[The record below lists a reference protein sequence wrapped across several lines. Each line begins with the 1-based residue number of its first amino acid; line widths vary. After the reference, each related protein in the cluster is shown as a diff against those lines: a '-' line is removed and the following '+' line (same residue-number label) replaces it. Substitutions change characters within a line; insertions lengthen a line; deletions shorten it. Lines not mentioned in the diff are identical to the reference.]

1 VNETL
6 PPGSFRIALLGQP
19 RDVDTWQQ
27 ILAGRGT
34 QVRLTGLEELG
45 RLPVDLTVVVTSVE
59 EGPRIAQILA
69 QQEGTPPY
77 ALLAGREGDAHP
89 QTQLLKAMAEAKRQW
104 EGAFDAIVDPVL
116 VLDDAGVVV
125 RANLAFARVLE
136 QPIQKVVFHH
146 FRELLGEAEGPD
158 DPVAESLRRDET
170 RTQEARYSRLPGIQQ
185 VTTSPLHDPEGR
197 RRGLVVALKDV
208 TEFREQH
215 QRLLQATRLADI
227 GQLAAG
233 VAHEINTPL
242 ASIALRAEGLLR
254 AAADPALQAIASF
267 KNFPRYLK
275 TIEDEIY
282 RCKKIVSALLDFSR
296 SRRPEVRPTDLNAL
310 CEQATDLVGHQMQ
323 LKRVRLSLELA
334 RSLPNIP
341 ADEGQIRQVLIAL
354 LMNAL
359 DASSEGGIIAVTT
372 HHGPDGRVRLTV
384 SDSGAGIAPEHL
396 DKIFNPFFTTKPTGQ
411 GTGLGLAVCHG
422 VVTAHGGDIRVE
434 SHVGK
439 GTRFSVELPA
449 PPRSE

>member
-1 VNETL
+1 VSSR
-6 PPGSFRIALLGQP
+6 PPPASLRIALLGEP
-19 RDVDTWQQ
+19 GDVQTWTQ
-27 ILAGRGT
+27 ILAGRGS
-34 QVRLTGLEELG
+34 QVRLTSLDELDG
-45 RLPVDLTVVVTSVE
+45 APVDLAVVVTSVE
-59 EGPRIAQILA
+59 QGPEMARALS
-69 QQEGTPPY
+69 EREHTPPY
-77 ALLAGREGDAHP
+77 ALLAGGARESHP
-89 QTQLLKAMAEAKRQW
+89 QTQLLMALAEAKRQW

-116 VLDDAGVVV
+116 VLDDHGVVV
-125 RANLAFARVLE
+125 RANLAFARVLG
-136 QPIQKVVFHH
+136 QPIQKVVHHH

-158 DPVAESLRRDET
+158 PVEECLRRHEAAT
-170 RTQEARYSRLPGIQQ
+170 RDARYALLPGIQQ
-185 VTTSPLHDPEGR
+185 VTTSPLRDPDGR

-208 TEFREQH
+208 TEFRDQH

-254 AAADPALQAIASF
+254 SADDPALRAIPSF

-323 LKRVRLSLELA
+323 LKRVKLSLELA
-334 RSLPNIP
+334 KGLPTIP

-359 DASSEGGIIAVTT
+359 DASSEGGTIAVAT
-372 HHGPDGRVRLTV
+372 HDGPDARVRLTV

-422 VVTAHGGDIRVE
+422 VVTAHGGEIRVE

-439 GTRFSVELPA
+439 GTRFLVELPV
-449 PPRSE
+449 PPRNS

>member
-1 VNETL
+1 VTESAL
-6 PPGSFRIALLGQP
+6 PGSLRIALLGEP
-19 RDVDTWQQ
+19 GDVETWTQ

-34 QVRLTGLEELG
+34 QVRLTSLDELG
-45 RLPVDLTVVVTSVE
+45 RSPVDLAVVVTFVE
-59 EGPRIAQILA
+59 EGPRIAQALA
-69 QQEGTPPY
+69 GQESAPPY
-77 ALLAGREGDAHP
+77 ALLAGREGHTHP
-89 QTQLLKAMAEAKRQW
+89 QTQLVKALAEAKRQW
-104 EGAFDAIVDPVL
+104 EGAFDAIVDPVF
-116 VLDDAGVVV
+116 VLDDAGMVV
-125 RANLAFARVLE
+125 RANLALARVLG

-146 FRELLGEAEGPD
+146 FRELLGDAEGPD
-158 DPVAESLRRDET
+158 DPVEESLRRDEA
-170 RTQEARYSRLPGIQQ
+170 RTQEARYKRLPGIQQ
-185 VTTSPLHDPEGR
+185 VTTSPLHDPDGR

-208 TEFREQH
+208 TEFHEQH

-254 AAADPALQAIASF
+254 SAEDPALKAAAAF

-282 RCKKIVSALLDFSR
+282 RCKRIVSALLDFSR

-323 LKRVRLSLELA
+323 LKRVKLSLELA
-334 RSLPNIP
+334 EGLPALP

-359 DASSEGGIIAVTT
+359 DASREGGAIEVAT
-372 HHGPDGRVRLTV
+372 HHGPDGRVSLTV

-434 SHVGK
+434 SQVGK

-449 PPRSE
+449 PARST

>member
-1 VNETL
+1 MSDA
-6 PPGSFRIALLGQP
+6 PGPGALRIALLGEAG
-19 RDVDTWQQ
+19 DVQIWKQ
-27 ILAGRGT
+27 ILSGRGT
-34 QVRLTGLEELG
+34 QVRLTSLDELG
-45 RLPVDLTVVVTSVE
+45 EAPVDLAVVVTSVG
-59 EGPRIAQILA
+59 EGPQIARALSDQR
-69 QQEGTPPY
+69 GTPSY
-77 ALLAGREGDAHP
+77 ALLAGPEGAPHP
-89 QTQLLKAMAEAKRQW
+89 QTQLLKALAEAKRQW

-116 VLDDAGVVV
+116 VLDDHGVVV
-125 RANLAFARVLE
+125 RANLAFARVLG
-136 QPIQKVVFHH
+136 QPIQQVVFHP
-146 FRELLGEAEGPD
+146 FRELVGEAEGA
-158 DPVAESLRRDET
+158 DPVEESLRRGQAGT
-170 RTQEARYSRLPGIQQ
+170 RDARYARLPGIQQ
-185 VTTSPLHDPEGR
+185 VTTSPLHDPEGQ

-208 TEFREQH
+208 TEFRDQH
-215 QRLLQATRLADI
+215 QRLLLATRLADI

-254 AAADPALQAIASF
+254 SADDPALHAIPSF

-323 LKRVRLSLELA
+323 LKRVKLA
-334 RSLPNIP
+334 RDLHPGLPTIP

-359 DASSEGGIIAVTT
+359 DASGEGGTITVAT
-372 HHGPDGRVRLTV
+372 HDGPDGRVRLSV
-384 SDSGAGIAPEHL
+384 SDNGAGIAPEHL

-422 VVTAHGGDIRVE
+422 VVTAHGGEIRVE

-439 GTRFSVELPA
+439 GTRFSVELPV
-449 PPRSE
+449 PPRSS

>member
-1 VNETL
+1 VSDA
-6 PPGSFRIALLGQP
+6 PSPGALRIALLGDPDELQ
-19 RDVDTWQQ
+19 TWRQ

-34 QVRLTGLEELG
+34 QVRLTELDE
-45 RLPVDLTVVVTSVE
+45 LSQAPVDLAVVVTSVA
-59 EGPRIAQILA
+59 EGAQVAQALA
-69 QQEGTPPY
+69 AQESTPPY
-77 ALLAGREGDAHP
+77 ALLAARDGSPHP
-89 QTQLLKAMAEAKRQW
+89 QTQLLKALAEAKRQW

-116 VLDDAGVVV
+116 VLDDHGVVV

-136 QPIQKVVFHH
+136 RPIQQVVFHA
-146 FRELLGEAEGPD
+146 FRELVGEAEGA
-158 DPVAESLRRDET
+158 DPVEESLRRGEAG
-170 RTQEARYSRLPGIQQ
+170 TQDARYARLPGIQQ

-254 AAADPALQAIASF
+254 SADDPALHAIPSF

-323 LKRVRLSLELA
+323 LKRVKLSLDLA
-334 RSLPNIP
+334 RGLPAIP

-359 DASSEGGIIAVTT
+359 DASSEGGTIAVTT
-372 HHGPDGRVRLTV
+372 QGGPEGRVHLTV
-384 SDSGAGIAPEHL
+384 ADSGAGIAPEHL

-422 VVTAHGGDIRVE
+422 VVTAHGGEIRVE
-434 SHVGK
+434 SHVGR
-439 GTRFSVELPA
+439 GTRFSVELPV
-449 PPRSE
+449 PPRSS